1 MTPHHLSLAGHV
13 GSVVTVWSQLKDLEV
28 LGAQQRA
35 QAPQTGI
42 AHQSPSACN

>member
-1 MTPHHLSLAGHV
+1 MTPHRLSLAGHV
-13 GSVVTVWSQLKDLEV
+13 GSVVTVWSQLKDLEA

-35 QAPQTGI
+35 QAPHTGI